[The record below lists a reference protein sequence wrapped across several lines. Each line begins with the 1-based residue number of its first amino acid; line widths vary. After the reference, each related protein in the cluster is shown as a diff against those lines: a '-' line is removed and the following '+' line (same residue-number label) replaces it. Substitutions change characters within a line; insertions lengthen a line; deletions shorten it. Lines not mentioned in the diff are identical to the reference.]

1 MSQRLIRLRHII
13 CVFALVLLSSISC
26 LAQEAVVTHNAN
38 LRSDPSS
45 QHKAVRQLAP
55 PDIVEVI
62 EAGPTNGYLHV
73 RTDDGEEGWVFA
85 KYLRILASS
94 DPTPESPATAAATPT
109 ASATISTE
117 ISPDWEK
124 PVPGPTTF
132 ASGGKTCG
140 PSGQGGD
147 SPTNL
152 LKNRTDASATYHEVG
167 FDVVAGLAYPT
178 PAPKHRQDWTEAQL
192 AVIKP
197 FEGVSITVVG
207 YIVAIKPQNNG
218 SGESTNC
225 YWTQL
230 SQVDWHMALT
240 KNPGDGEKDAVV
252 VETTPRIR
260 KSHSKWTP
268 TALAPWKNTDAPV
281 RISGWLMLDPEHRN
295 HLNKYRSTLWE
306 IHPITKIEVFSNG
319 QWVDLDLL

>member
-1 MSQRLIRLRHII
+1 MSPRPIGLRHIT
-13 CVFALVLLSSISC
+13 CVFALVLLNSTIC

-55 PDIVEVI
+55 PDIVELM
-62 EAGPTNGYLHV
+62 EAGQTSGYLHV
-73 RTDDGEEGWVFA
+73 RTGEGEEGWVFA
-85 KYLRILASS
+85 RYLRVLASS
-94 DPTPESPATAAATPT
+94 DPTPESPATAAGPPT
-109 ASATISTE
+109 ASASIATE
-117 ISPDWEK
+117 ISTDWEK
-124 PVPGPTTF
+124 PVPAPTTF
-132 ASGGKTCG
+132 SSEGKTCG
-140 PSGQGGD
+140 PSGKSGD

-152 LKNRTDASATYHEVG
+152 LKNRTDLPPSYHEVG
-167 FDVVAGLAYPT
+167 FDVVAGLGYPT

-192 AVIKP
+192 AEIRP
-197 FEGVSITVVG
+197 FEGVAITVVG

-225 YWTQL
+225 NWTHL

-240 KNPGDGEKDAVV
+240 KNIGDGEKDAVV

-260 KSHSKWTP
+260 KSHPKWTP
-268 TALAPWKNTDAPV
+268 TALVPWKNTDAPV